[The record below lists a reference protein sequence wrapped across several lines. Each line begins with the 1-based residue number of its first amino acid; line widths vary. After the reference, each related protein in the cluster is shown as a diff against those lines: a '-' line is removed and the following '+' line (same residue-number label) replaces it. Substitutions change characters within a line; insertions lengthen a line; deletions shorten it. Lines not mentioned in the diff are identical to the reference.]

1 MPSQNKFLQE
11 CNTTL
16 AWALLASIAL
26 HVFVLSLLQLE
37 SPRYDP
43 ALALPLVVHLRPVD
57 EVPRPLPAPTPKT
70 PAPAQPQRVAPQQTV
85 SDMPQLVATTPDTAS
100 VQVAPEPAV
109 PAPAPAPAPTT
120 QPRSVAREDAPQVTP
135 PEFAAAYLRNT
146 KPRYPA
152 SARRNGESGT
162 VLLKVLVTR
171 EGLAG
176 RIELESSSGYNALDQ
191 SALETVK
198 RWRFTPAQR
207 GGDPIETWVR
217 VPIEFRLEEQLN

>member
-1 MPSQNKFLQE
+1 MPSQNKLLQE
-11 CNTTL
+11 RNTTL
-16 AWALLASIAL
+16 TWALLASIAL
-26 HVFVLSLLQLE
+26 HAFVLSFLRLE
-37 SPRYDP
+37 SPRHDP
-43 ALALPLVVHLRPVD
+43 ALALPLVVHLRPME

-70 PAPAQPQRVAPQQTV
+70 PTQAQRAVPQQTV
-85 SDMPQLVATTPDTAS
+85 SDMPQLVTTTPDTAS
-100 VQVAPEPAV
+100 VQVAQEPA
-109 PAPAPAPAPTT
+109 APAPAPTA
-120 QPRSVAREDAPQVTP
+120 QPRSVAREDAPQVTS

-152 SARRNGESGT
+152 SARRSGESGT
-162 VLLKVLVTR
+162 AVLKVLVTR

-176 RIELESSSGYNALDQ
+176 RVELESSSGYYVLDQ

-207 GGDPIETWVR
+207 GGNPIETWVR

>member
-26 HVFVLSLLQLE
+26 HVFVLSLLRLE
-37 SPRYDP
+37 SPRHDP
-43 ALALPLVVHLRPVD
+43 ALALPLVVHLHPMD
-57 EVPRPLPAPTPKT
+57 EVPRPQPAPTPKT
-70 PAPAQPQRVAPQQTV
+70 SAPAPAQQQRVAPQQTV
-85 SDMPQLVATTPDTAS
+85 SDMPQLVTTTPDTAS
-100 VQVAPEPAV
+100 VQVAPEPA
-109 PAPAPAPAPTT
+109 APAPAPTA
-120 QPRSVAREDAPQVTP
+120 QPRSIAREDAPQVTS

-152 SARRNGESGT
+152 SARRSGESGT
-162 VLLKVLVTR
+162 AVLKVLVTR

-176 RIELESSSGYNALDQ
+176 RVELESSSGYYVLDQ

-207 GGDPIETWVR
+207 GGNPIETWVR

>member
-1 MPSQNKFLQE
+1 MPNKNMLLQE

-26 HVFVLSLLQLE
+26 HVFVLSLLRLE
-37 SPRYDP
+37 SPRHDP
-43 ALALPLVVHLRPVD
+43 ALALPLVVHLHPMD
-57 EVPRPLPAPTPKT
+57 EVPRPLPAPTPKI
-70 PAPAQPQRVAPQQTV
+70 PAQPQRAAPQQTAA
-85 SDMPQLVATTPDTAS
+85 DMPQLVATTPDTAS
-100 VQVAPEPAV
+100 VQVAPEPA
-109 PAPAPAPAPTT
+109 APAPAPAPTA
-120 QPRSVAREDAPQVTP
+120 QPTSVAREDAPQVTP
-135 PEFAAAYLRNT
+135 PEFAAYLRNT

-162 VLLKVLVTR
+162 VVLKVLVTR

-176 RIELESSSGYNALDQ
+176 RVELASSSGYYALDQ

-198 RWRFTPAQR
+198 RWRFMPAQR
-207 GGDPIETWVR
+207 GGDPVESWVR

>member
-1 MPSQNKFLQE
+1 MVIHSGRRSLVW
-11 CNTTL
+11 T
-16 AWALLASIAL
+16 LLASIAL
-26 HVFVLSLLQLE
+26 HVFVLSLLRLE
-37 SPRYDP
+37 SPRHDP
-43 ALALPLVVHLRPVD
+43 ALALPMVVHLRPME

-70 PAPAQPQRVAPQQTV
+70 PAQPQRAAPQQTAA
-85 SDMPQLVATTPDTAS
+85 DIPQLVTTTPDPAS
-100 VQVAPEPAV
+100 VQVALEPRPG
-109 PAPAPAPAPTT
+109 PAAPAPAPTA
-120 QPRSVAREDAPQVTP
+120 QPTSVAREDAPQVTP

-171 EGLAG
+171 EGLAA
-176 RIELESSSGYNALDQ
+176 RVELESSSGYNALDQ

-207 GGDPIETWVR
+207 GGNPVEIWVR
-217 VPIEFRLEEQLN
+217 MPIAFRLEEQ

>member
-26 HVFVLSLLQLE
+26 HVFVLSLLRLE
-37 SPRYDP
+37 SPRHDP
-43 ALALPLVVHLRPVD
+43 ALALPLVVHLHPMD
-57 EVPRPLPAPTPKT
+57 EVPRPLPALTPET
-70 PAPAQPQRVAPQQTV
+70 PAQPQRAAPQQTAA
-85 SDMPQLVATTPDTAS
+85 DMPQLVATTPDTAS
-100 VQVAPEPAV
+100 VQVAPEPA
-109 PAPAPAPAPTT
+109 APAPAPTA
-120 QPRSVAREDAPQVTP
+120 QPTSVVREDAPQITP
-135 PEFAAAYLRNT
+135 PQFAAAYLRNT

-152 SARRNGESGT
+152 SARRSGESGT
-162 VLLKVLVTR
+162 VVLKVLVTR

-176 RIELESSSGYNALDQ
+176 RVELESSSGYNALDQ

-207 GGDPIETWVR
+207 GGDPVEIWVR

>member
-1 MPSQNKFLQE
+1 MVIHIGRHS
-11 CNTTL
+11 L

-26 HVFVLSLLQLE
+26 HAFVLSSLRLE
-37 SPRYDP
+37 SPRHDP
-43 ALALPLVVHLRPVD
+43 ALALPLVVHLRPME
-57 EVPRPLPAPTPKT
+57 EVPRPLPALTPET
-70 PAPAQPQRVAPQQTV
+70 PAQPQRAAPQQTV
-85 SDMPQLVATTPDTAS
+85 ADMPQLVATTPDPAS
-100 VQVAPEPAV
+100 VQVAPAPA
-109 PAPAPAPAPTT
+109 APAPAPAPTA
-120 QPRSVAREDAPQVTP
+120 QPTSVAREDAPQVTP

-171 EGLAG
+171 EGLAA
-176 RIELESSSGYNALDQ
+176 RVELEISSGYNALDQ